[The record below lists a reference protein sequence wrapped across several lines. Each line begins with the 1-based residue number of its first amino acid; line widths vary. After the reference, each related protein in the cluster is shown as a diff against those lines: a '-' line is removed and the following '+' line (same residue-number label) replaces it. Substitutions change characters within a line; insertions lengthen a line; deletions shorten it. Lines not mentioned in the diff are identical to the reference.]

1 MIVNANSGRKQEK
14 FRHRLRWQNACTSC
28 LKKMLTKRVMFV
40 ILIARG
46 ISAVGSA
53 QHWQC
58 WGHGFE
64 SRMLHQ
70 KFSGAKRPR
79 IFTYYL
85 FALRFSLKT
94 PQEF

>member
-1 MIVNANSGRKQEK
+1 MKY
-14 FRHRLRWQNACTSC
+14 
-28 LKKMLTKRVMFV
+28 MLTDEKCCAIICRS
-40 ILIARG
+40 RG

-70 KFSGAKRPR
+70 NQNLSKKRMALIGR
-79 IFTYYL
+79 FLYYFNL
-85 FALRFSLKT
+85 FITIRLFIIEKQNFKDDNKVDL
-94 PQEF
+94 QLNM